1 MPGKSSP
8 VELKSSLAPSG
19 LRPGGFIFY
28 SAMNRTVFLIDG
40 FNLYHSVK
48 KASLDLGLEG
58 TGTRWL
64 DIDGLCRSYLHMIGN
79 DAQVAG
85 IYYFQPWQNT
95 LNRSN
100 QMSLHDTAYIECL
113 KATNISVELSRF
125 KKKPIF
131 CPQCSQQIKR
141 HEEKETDVALAA
153 KLLEVFILDSCDT
166 AVLVTGDTDII
177 PAVKTANRLFPDKI
191 IAFLFLYKRHNRELA
206 KLTTAHFEIRKEAY
220 RRHQFNDPFIT
231 HKGKII
237 AKPSKW

>member
-1 MPGKSSP
+1 
-8 VELKSSLAPSG
+8 
-19 LRPGGFIFY
+19 
-28 SAMNRTVFLIDG
+28 MNRTVFLIDG

-64 DIDGLCRSYLHMIGN
+64 DIDGLCRSYLHAIGN
-79 DAQVAG
+79 DAQIAG
-85 IYYFQPWQNT
+85 IHYFSALAKHIESFKPDVT
-95 LNRSN
+95 ARH
-100 QMSLHDTAYIECL
+100 MAYIECL

-177 PAVKTANRLFPDKI
+177 PAVKTAHRLFPNKI
-191 IAFLFLYKRHNRELA
+191 IALLFPYKRHNRELA